1 MPPEGMPAAP
11 VAAPV
16 SPTEQNSQSKPS
28 EAPQQAQS
36 KQSVPGNPTGDKPQT
51 AAELFDVMMN
61 GKAEKWTKEKVLAH
75 ASKSA
80 MADKKFEEAAQI
92 RKENQQLRE
101 MAKKDPIKALL
112 DPSLGL
118 TKDQLRDAI
127 ENYYNQEY
135 IEPEGL
141 TPEQLEL
148 KRFREDAKQREETAK
163 EQKAREEAEALEK
176 SSQQYR
182 ESFQKQIIQALD
194 ASGLPKTAFFATRMA
209 FHMQQNMQNGWD
221 APQELIIEQVKNEH
235 NAIFGQM
242 AALPAE
248 EIIKVMGDEFINK
261 IRAYDLK
268 KLRESRG
275 NMAPSFTG
283 RQAEPVST
291 NDRKK
296 VDMSDVNENFRKM
309 KQGIW

>member
-1 MPPEGMPAAP
+1 VSNQPQNPATSDKGG
-11 VAAPV
+11 
-16 SPTEQNSQSKPS
+16 SPS
-28 EAPQQAQS
+28 
-36 KQSVPGNPTGDKPQT
+36 GPTQT

-61 GKAEKWTKEKVLAH
+61 GKPEKWTKEKVLAH

-80 MADKKFEEAAQI
+80 MADKRFEEAAQL
-92 RKENQQLRE
+92 RKENEKLRE

-209 FHMQQNMQNGWD
+209 FHMQQNLQNGWD

-283 RQAEPVST
+283 RQAEPVGT